1 MSVSQMSH
9 PAPPDLIPL
18 RLDHAYVR
26 GNPASAYWSLAPHAI
41 QQHTDSSC
49 SLATATMLVN
59 AIRGHEGQLKIGS
72 AVSELSLLD
81 RLKDEVWR
89 AAIHPETGHGQSL
102 TEFADAMTR
111 ALISFE
117 IAARWRVEA
126 RPVTDA
132 DECLVELRATLTAL
146 ENGATGF
153 VASNY
158 HLDLLYGDG
167 VDVGHFSPV
176 GAYDA
181 ARDRVLMLDVYKKD
195 YEPMWAPLPRLAVAM
210 ATKSKRTGEARGY
223 AVVRRVGQ

>member
-1 MSVSQMSH
+1 MPD
-9 PAPPDLIPL
+9 PAPSDLIPL
-18 RLDHAYVR
+18 RLDNAYVR
-26 GNPASAYWSLAPHAI
+26 ANPASAYWSLAPHAI

-59 AIRGHEGQLKIGS
+59 AIRGHEGQLTIG
-72 AVSELSLLD
+72 APASELSLLD
-81 RLKDEVWR
+81 RLKDVVWR
-89 AAIHPETGHGQSL
+89 AAIHPETGHGQTL

-111 ALISFE
+111 ALASFE
-117 IAARWRVEA
+117 IARWRVEA

-132 DECLVELRATLTAL
+132 EACLAELRATLTAL
-146 ENGATGF
+146 ENGTTGF

-158 HLDLLYGDG
+158 YLDLFYGDG

-181 ARDRVLMLDVYKKD
+181 ATDRVLMLDVYKKD

-210 ATKSKRTGEARGY
+210 ATKSKRTGEPRGY
-223 AVVRRVGQ
+223 AVIRRVR